1 MTDPASDWM
10 GSEDALGT
18 ARVPAWPDIAVIA
31 PNLKRRLSGV
41 TTTVVRLIPVQ
52 ARTLGIVTTGPG
64 LPPTLPHLPLWRLAF
79 APRDRWRV
87 WHARRNVEML
97 AGLILTR
104 LFRRRFRL
112 LFTSAAQRRH
122 SRYTRWLIRRMDA
135 VVATSPQAASFLTR
149 PATVIMHGV
158 DLTALRPAKDKAS
171 VRKGL
176 GLPSDGLLIGCF
188 GRLRAQKGTDV
199 LIDACLTI
207 LPRHPEAR
215 VILAG
220 RELPAERA
228 FMDAQRA
235 KLASAGLSDRV
246 TFAGERPWSEIER
259 LYRALDLFIA
269 PARWEG
275 FGLTPIEAMASGVP
289 VIATRVGAF
298 EAQVDDGVTG
308 RLIPPGDAA
317 ALAQAM
323 EAMLSDPAAL
333 AAAGQAARARVEAR
347 FDIRREAA
355 ALEAVYRGLLE

>member
-1 MTDPASDWM
+1 M
-10 GSEDALGT
+10 GGEDAEGA

-41 TTTVVRLIPVQ
+41 TTTVVRLIPTQ
-52 ARTLGIVTTGPG
+52 ARTIGIVTTGPG
-64 LPPTLPHLPLWRLAF
+64 LPPTLPHLPLWRVAM

-104 LFRRRFRL
+104 LLRRRFRL

-122 SRYTRWLIRRMDA
+122 SVYTRWLIRRMDA
-135 VVATSPQAASFLTR
+135 VVATSPQAASYLER
-149 PATVIMHGV
+149 PATVIMHGI
-158 DLTALRPAKDKAS
+158 DLEALRPAKDKAS
-171 VRKGL
+171 VRRGL
-176 GLPSDGLLIGCF
+176 GLPAEGTLIGCF

-199 LIDACLTI
+199 LIDACLTV
-207 LPRHPEAR
+207 LPRHPGTR
-215 VILAG
+215 VILTG
-220 RELPAERA
+220 RELSDQRA

-235 KLASAGLSDRV
+235 KLAAAGLTDRV
-246 TFAGERPWSEIER
+246 TFLGERPWSEMER

-298 EAQVDDGVTG
+298 EAQVNDPATG
-308 RLIPPGDAA
+308 RLIPPGDTGALAA
-317 ALAQAM
+317 AMQ
-323 EAMLSDPAAL
+323 AMLSDPAAL
-333 AAAGQAARARVEAR
+333 AVAGQAARARVEAQ
-347 FDIRREAA
+347 FDIRGEAT
-355 ALEAVYRGLLE
+355 ALEAVYRGLLA